1 MLTRLRPNTS
11 LAKVSMVPP
20 CRRIARLRRMVPG
33 RLRNKVVVIAGTI
46 PLDRQPVKSQMQ
58 HVSGGTCAEG
68 ETVLSFGTHSQGG
81 WMSEDV
87 RVEVEKLQRMVG
99 LLAIQMF
106 ELKRQIELAD
116 RDRIAD
122 YELVQAELVMRDQ
135 RFVLE

>member
-1 MLTRLRPNTS
+1 
-11 LAKVSMVPP
+11 
-20 CRRIARLRRMVPG
+20 
-33 RLRNKVVVIAGTI
+33 
-46 PLDRQPVKSQMQ
+46 MQ

>member
-1 MLTRLRPNTS
+1 
-11 LAKVSMVPP
+11 
-20 CRRIARLRRMVPG
+20 
-33 RLRNKVVVIAGTI
+33 
-46 PLDRQPVKSQMQ
+46 
-58 HVSGGTCAEG
+58 
-68 ETVLSFGTHSQGG
+68 
-81 WMSEDV
+81 MSEDV